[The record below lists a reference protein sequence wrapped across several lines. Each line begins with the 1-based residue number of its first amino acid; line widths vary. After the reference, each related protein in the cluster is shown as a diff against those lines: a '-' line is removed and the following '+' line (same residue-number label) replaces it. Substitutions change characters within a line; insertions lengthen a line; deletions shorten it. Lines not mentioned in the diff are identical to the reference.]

1 MDVKYDF
8 ITPELFNILFFRQ
21 KNLIIFPYVDQEH
34 LQTLEIFLDGYKVD
48 ICDATAIYNL
58 KDVLIYS
65 TGYSQIPE
73 FRLIL
78 NVDKADIL
86 DLCKL
91 EKFRGVIN
99 TRMKEIKPDV
109 MIKAQKSGFIIYNK
123 KLKSFPNYSFKD
135 IDLTFETEILNKC
148 PSLEILIDEIG
159 SLRSLSKKIYLALNQ
174 ENEKE
179 EIIKILQEIKPQYYN
194 KIFEQVSNY
203 YNINVPSEILEISD
217 DKGKNDKELSKD
229 EKEIGLLQ
237 YDKVRK
243 INPQIFN
250 IFVTS
255 LSNYKENFNDRN
267 LVIKQY
273 FPENFYVYLKSHHW
287 KENIPEEFLENFCRQ
302 VSNQVDYSDDV
313 YEDLKKILT
322 TIGVGN
328 GYFDGINSLWD
339 DDTHLSKI
347 ELFNEENFTKYDIKE
362 INSLDIEPKKNTHIS
377 LESIPNIDD
386 IKSFRNWIRKK
397 LHQIEELIEIRKDNI

>member
-21 KNLIIFPYVDQEH
+21 KNLVIFPYVDQKH

-78 NVDKADIL
+78 NVDKTDIL
-86 DLCKL
+86 DLCRL
-91 EKFRGVIN
+91 EEFRGVIN
-99 TRMKEIKPDV
+99 TRMKVVKLDV
-109 MIKAQKSGFIIYNK
+109 MIKAQESGFIVYNK

-159 SLRSLSKKIYLALNQ
+159 SLRSLSKKVYLALNQ
-174 ENEKE
+174 ENVKE
-179 EIIKILQEIKPQYYN
+179 EIIKILQEVKPQYYK
-194 KIFEQVSNY
+194 KIFERVSNY

-217 DKGKNDKELSKD
+217 NKGKNDKKLTKN

-237 YDKVRK
+237 YDKISK

-302 VSNQVDYSDDV
+302 VSNQMDYSDDV
-313 YEDLKKILT
+313 YEDLKEVLT
-322 TIGVGN
+322 IIGAGN
-328 GYFDGINSLWD
+328 NYIDEISGLWD
-339 DDTHLSKI
+339 SDTHLSKI

-362 INSLDIEPKKNTHIS
+362 IDPLNLEPKENRHIS
-377 LESIPNIDD
+377 LENIPNIDN
-386 IKSFRNWIRKK
+386 IKSFKNWIRKK
-397 LHQIEELIEIRKDNI
+397 LDQIEKLI